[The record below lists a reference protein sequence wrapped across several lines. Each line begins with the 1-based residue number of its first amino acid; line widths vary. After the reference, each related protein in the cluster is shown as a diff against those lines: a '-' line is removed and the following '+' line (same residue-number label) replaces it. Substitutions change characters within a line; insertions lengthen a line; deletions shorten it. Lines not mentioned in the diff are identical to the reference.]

1 MTWCILINTTTKYM
15 PLVDVQVACIR
26 RYATALDSISIFLAT
41 EKPVS
46 NFYVNRILSYKNVH
60 YISLQKD
67 ESEFIESRLAATSY
81 IPDEYDYILPLQ
93 DDFWLDRAPD
103 YRLLED
109 AIHILK
115 TDLKVQSIRIM
126 PSPAPGSFAETYRGP
141 WKILE
146 QTDGYKFTFQ
156 ATFWRRKPYMDFL
169 EVILKRAS
177 KDFEDSGLPRS
188 DWSKFCVRVNV
199 AENMKGQ
206 ATFSE
211 VCMGQDKIHLCIER
225 PGRQPN
231 AVFLSPWP
239 YRPTAVVH
247 GKLEPWALEFAY
259 REGFSLHNWDKK

>member
-1 MTWCILINTTTKYM
+1 M

-26 RYATALDSISIFLAT
+26 RYATALDSIPIFLAT
-41 EKPVS
+41 EMPVN
-46 NFYVNRILSYKNVH
+46 NFHVNRILSYTNVH
-60 YISLQKD
+60 YISLQNE

-81 IPDEYDYILPLQ
+81 IPDEYHYILPLQ

-109 AIHILK
+109 AINILK
-115 TDLKVQSIRIM
+115 SDFHVQSIRIM

-141 WKILE
+141 WKMIE
-146 QTDGYKFTFQ
+146 QSDAYKFTFQ
-156 ATFWRRKPYMDFL
+156 ATLWRKKPYMDFL

-211 VCMGQDKIHLCIER
+211 VCMDQDKIHLCIER

-259 REGFSLHNWDKK
+259 REGFSLHGWDTT

>member
-1 MTWCILINTTTKYM
+1 MSWCILINTTPKYM

-26 RYATALDSISIFLAT
+26 RYARGLDSIPIFLAT
-41 EKPVS
+41 EMPVS
-46 NFYVNRILSYKNVH
+46 NFYVDRILSNTNVH
-60 YISLQKD
+60 YMSLQKD

-103 YRLLED
+103 YKLIED
-109 AIHILK
+109 AINILK
-115 TDLKVQSIRIM
+115 TDPKVQSIRMM
-126 PSPAPGSFAETYRGP
+126 PSPAASSFAETYGGRGP
-141 WKILE
+141 WKILD
-146 QTDGYKFTFQ
+146 QADAYKFTFQ
-156 ATFWRRKPYMDFL
+156 ATLWRKKPYMDFL

-188 DWSKFCVRVNV
+188 DWSKFCVRINV

-206 ATFSE
+206 ATFNE
-211 VCMGQDKIHLCIER
+211 VCMGQGRIHLCIER
-225 PGRQPN
+225 PGRQAN

-247 GKLEPWALEFAY
+247 GKLEPWAIDFAY
-259 REGFSLHNWDKK
+259 REGFSLHGW